1 MIFLNLW
8 SSDSFLIFTV
18 VIVLWLGTC
27 AILYHQLRLHPLPI
41 LSIEEM
47 KVLAQVIHKWSWQ
60 LLPRWKVQF
69 HLPMWFLVLYRSFPE
84 TLPRKLL
91 SLQRSWGDNWITLS
105 IRSPNKKKTGE
116 FGPWGIKKVSH
127 YMSLLRTSANIHQA
141 LWFRH
146 LIAELLFANISY
158 ATHCSVFRNPMGT
171 EASGS

>member
-8 SSDSFLIFTV
+8 SSDSFLIFTI

-84 TLPRKLL
+84 KSPRKLL
-91 SLQRSWGDNWITLS
+91 SLQRSLGDNWITLS
-105 IRSPNKKKTGE
+105 ICSPNKKKTGE
-116 FGPWGIKKVSH
+116 FGPWDIYKDITCNT
-127 YMSLLRTSANIHQA
+127 SLLRTSANIQQA

-146 LIAELLFANISY
+146 LIAELLFANISS
-158 ATHCSVFRNPMGT
+158 ATP
-171 EASGS
+171 